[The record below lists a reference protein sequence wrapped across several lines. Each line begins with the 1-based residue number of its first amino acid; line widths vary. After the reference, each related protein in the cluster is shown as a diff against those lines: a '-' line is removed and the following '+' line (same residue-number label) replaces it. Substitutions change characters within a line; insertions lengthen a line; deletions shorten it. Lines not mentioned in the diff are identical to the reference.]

1 MKCKKV
7 LILIRLG
14 VYLRYCSG
22 EQLKKMIN
30 LIKEICINQL
40 QIETILD
47 TPLKL
52 AQIVKNKGKKILNE
66 DLKPD
71 TQTKI
76 LK

>member
-1 MKCKKV
+1 
-7 LILIRLG
+7 
-14 VYLRYCSG
+14 
-22 EQLKKMIN
+22 MIN